1 MPLSTQTRLL
11 RVIQEKTFER
21 VGGTETLTADVR
33 IIAATN
39 KNLEEEVKLRRF
51 REDLYYR
58 LNVIPLR
65 LPPLR
70 ERNGDISLLVEYLLE
85 KCTKKLSRT
94 VRFSDEA
101 MGALLR
107 YDYPGNVRE
116 LENIVERCATLAGSD
131 VISREE
137 LPAFL
142 DQKAGDIARP

>member
-21 VGGTETLTADVR
+21 VGGTETLTADVW

-85 KCTKKLSRT
+85 KCTKKLSRDRKST
-94 VRFSDEA
+94 R
-101 MGALLR
+101 L
-107 YDYPGNVRE
+107 
-116 LENIVERCATLAGSD
+116 
-131 VISREE
+131 
-137 LPAFL
+137 
-142 DQKAGDIARP
+142 